1 MSRLGIVASRMS
13 ARSRLF
19 AIALLGLLTPSLFAQ
34 APPPAGFPGVAPEAP
49 PARIVSFTAD
59 RESIAA
65 GESVTL
71 RWEAI
76 NAYAIELDPGFG
88 AVATRGTRAIEP
100 GATTTYTLNVTG
112 PAGVI
117 SESVTVR
124 VSGALSDTR
133 GATSDTAAAAA
144 GTAAGARTDDPSIP
158 RLSSGRPDLSG
169 VWLGGRDIRQVGQVV
184 LGPGAESFRIPAD
197 ATDLGQGAL
206 CLPPGVPAATSMPY
220 PLQIVQRDDV
230 VVILYEAY
238 NLFRIVNVGVPHPED
253 LDPTWMGHSVA
264 SWDGDTLVIDVSAFN
279 DKTRIAGHAHTEA
292 MHVVERYTRTGLDTI
307 RYEATVEDP
316 NVFAEPLRYEG
327 VLARHPE
334 WEIGE
339 YVCAEN
345 NKDYAEL
352 FVD

>member
-1 MSRLGIVASRMS
+1 MSGRALAALLALCG
-13 ARSRLF
+13 LF
-19 AIALLGLLTPSLFAQ
+19 ALVAPNAGAQ
-34 APPPAGFPGVAPEAP
+34 APPPAGFPGVAPDAP
-49 PARIVSFTAD
+49 PARILSFTAD

-76 NAYAIELDPGFG
+76 NAYAIELEPGLG
-88 AVATRGTRAIEP
+88 AVATRGMRMLEP

-112 PAGVI
+112 PEGRI
-117 SESVTVR
+117 TGSVTVR
-124 VSGALSDTR
+124 VSG
-133 GATSDTAAAAA
+133 GAVAGAAAA
-144 GTAAGARTDDPSIP
+144 GASADGSSIP
-158 RLSSGRPDLSG
+158 RLPSGKPDLSG
-169 VWLGGRDIRQVGQVV
+169 VWLGGRDIRLVGDIV
-184 LGPGAESFRIPAD
+184 LKPGAEGFRIPPD
-197 ATDLGQGAL
+197 DTDLGQGAL
-206 CLPPGVPAATSMPY
+206 CLPPGVPAATTMPY

-238 NLFRIVNVGVPHPED
+238 NLFRIINVGVTHPED

-264 SWDGDTLVIDVSAFN
+264 SWDGDTLVIDVTAFN

-307 RYEATVEDP
+307 LYEASVEDS
-316 NVFAEPLRYEG
+316 NVFDAPLRYAG
-327 VLARHPE
+327 ILARHPE

-352 FVD
+352 FVE

>member
-1 MSRLGIVASRMS
+1 VLGCLPLAV
-13 ARSRLF
+13 
-19 AIALLGLLTPSLFAQ
+19 PAQ

-49 PARIVSFTAD
+49 PARILSFTAD

-76 NAYAIELDPGFG
+76 NAYAIELEPGLG
-88 AVATRGTRAIEP
+88 AVATRGTRTLTP
-100 GATTTYTLNVTG
+100 GATTTYTLGVTG
-112 PAGVI
+112 PEGRIA
-117 SESVTVR
+117 ETVTVR
-124 VSGALSDTR
+124 VSGSAVPSG
-133 GATSDTAAAAA
+133 GATSANAAAST
-144 GTAAGARTDDPSIP
+144 GSNDSSIP
-158 RLSSGRPDLSG
+158 RLPGGKPDLSG
-169 VWLGGRDIRQVGQVV
+169 VWLGGREIRLVGDIV
-184 LGPGAESFRIPAD
+184 LRPGAESFRIPPD
-197 ATDLGQGAL
+197 DTDLGQGAL
-206 CLPPGVPAATSMPY
+206 CLPPGVPAATTMPY

-264 SWDGDTLVIDVSAFN
+264 RWDGDTLVIDVTAFN

-307 RYEATVEDP
+307 LYEASVEDP
-316 NVFAEPLRYEG
+316 NVFAEPLRYAGNLE
-327 VLARHPE
+327 RHPE

-352 FVD
+352 FVE

>member
-1 MSRLGIVASRMS
+1 M
-13 ARSRLF
+13 
-19 AIALLGLLTPSLFAQ
+19 
-34 APPPAGFPGVAPEAP
+34 
-49 PARIVSFTAD
+49 
-59 RESIAA
+59 
-65 GESVTL
+65 
-71 RWEAI
+71 
-76 NAYAIELDPGFG
+76 G
-88 AVATRGTRAIEP
+88 AVATRGTRTLEP
-100 GATTTYTLNVTG
+100 AATTTYTLNVTG
-112 PAGVI
+112 PQGTLT
-117 SESVTVR
+117 ETVTIR
-124 VSGALSDTR
+124 VSGSAPAAR
-133 GATSDTAAAAA
+133 AAATPAA
-144 GTAAGARTDDPSIP
+144 AVAQSRGSPDSVP
-158 RLSSGRPDLSG
+158 RLASGKPDLSG
-169 VWLGGRDIRQVGQVV
+169 VWLGGRDIRQIGGVV
-184 LGPGAESFRIPAD
+184 LKAGAESFRIPPD

-230 VVILYEAY
+230 IVILYEAY

-264 SWDGDTLVIDVSAFN
+264 SWDGDTLVIDVTAFN
-279 DKTRIAGHAHTEA
+279 DKTRIAGHAHTES
-292 MHVVERYTRTGLDTI
+292 MHVVERYTRMGIDTI
-307 RYEATVEDP
+307 AYEAIVEDP

>member
-1 MSRLGIVASRMS
+1 LLAGIRGIS
-13 ARSRLF
+13 AAAF
-19 AIALLGLLTPSLFAQ
+19 GLLALGSHAQ
-34 APPPAGFPGVAPEAP
+34 APPPAGFPGVAPTAP
-49 PARIVSFTAD
+49 PARILSFTAD

-76 NAYAIELDPGFG
+76 NGYAIALDPGVG
-88 AVATRGTRAIEP
+88 AVATRGTRTVTP
-100 GATTTYTLNVTG
+100 RATTTYTLNVTG
-112 PAGVI
+112 PEGRI
-117 SESVTVR
+117 TESVTVR
-124 VSGALSDTR
+124 VSGSV
-133 GATSDTAAAAA
+133 ATARADAPGSAAATTNVAPASGPTAA
-144 GTAAGARTDDPSIP
+144 DSSLP
-158 RLSSGRPDLSG
+158 RLPSGKPDLSG
-169 VWLGGRDIRQVGQVV
+169 VWLGGRDIRLASGIV
-184 LGPGAESFRIPAD
+184 LKPGAEGFRIPPD
-197 ATDLGQGAL
+197 DTDLGQGAL

-238 NLFRIVNVGVPHPED
+238 NLFRIVNVGVAHPED

-264 SWDGDTLVIDVSAFN
+264 SWDGDTLVIDVTAFN

-307 RYEATVEDP
+307 LYEASVEDP
-316 NVFAEPLRYEG
+316 NVFAEPLLYSG
-327 VLARHPE
+327 ILARHPE

-352 FVD
+352 FVN

>member
-1 MSRLGIVASRMS
+1 MATQPR
-13 ARSRLF
+13 F
-19 AIALLGLLTPSLFAQ
+19 AIALLALAALEVGAQ
-34 APPPAGFPGVAPEAP
+34 APPPAGFPGVAPVAP
-49 PARIVSFTAD
+49 PARILSFSVD
-59 RESIAA
+59 REDITA

-76 NAYAIELDPGFG
+76 NAYAIELEPGLG
-88 AVATRGTRAIEP
+88 AVATRGTRTLEP
-100 GATTTYTLNVTG
+100 GATTTYTLAVTG
-112 PAGVI
+112 PEGRVA
-117 SESVTVR
+117 ESVTVR
-124 VSGALSDTR
+124 VSGSAAPER
-133 GATSDTAAAAA
+133 AAATSNAPATVNVVPTARPAA
-144 GTAAGARTDDPSIP
+144 DSSSIP
-158 RLSSGRPDLSG
+158 RLPSGKPDLSG
-169 VWLGGRDIRQVGQVV
+169 VWLGGRDIRLASEIV
-184 LGPGAESFRIPAD
+184 LKPGAEGFRIPPD
-197 ATDLGQGAL
+197 DTDLGQGAL

-238 NLFRIVNVGVPHPED
+238 NLFRIVNVGVAHPDD

-264 SWDGDTLVIDVSAFN
+264 SWDGDTLVIDVTAFN

-307 RYEATVEDP
+307 LYEASVEDP
-316 NVFAEPLRYEG
+316 NVFAEPLLYSG
-327 VLARHPE
+327 ILAHHPE

-352 FVD
+352 FVE

>member
-1 MSRLGIVASRMS
+1 VSRTGLIAVVVFGLCTE
-13 ARSRLF
+13 RL
-19 AIALLGLLTPSLFAQ
+19 LAQ

-49 PARIVSFTAD
+49 PARILSFTAD
-59 RESIAA
+59 RESVAA

-76 NAYAIELDPGFG
+76 NAYAIELDPGQG
-88 AVATRGTRAIEP
+88 AVATRGTRTLAP
-100 GATTTYTLNVTG
+100 DATTTYTLAVTG
-112 PAGVI
+112 PAGRI
-117 SESVTVR
+117 TESVTVQ
-124 VSGALSDTR
+124 VNGG
-133 GATSDTAAAAA
+133 GATLAAAASA
-144 GTAAGARTDDPSIP
+144 GESAIP
-158 RLSSGRPDLSG
+158 RLPSGRPDLSG
-169 VWLGGRDIRQVGQVV
+169 VWLGGRDIRLAGEIAVK
-184 LGPGAESFRIPAD
+184 PGAESFRIPTD

-220 PLQIVQRDDV
+220 PLQIVLRDDV

-264 SWDGDTLVIDVSAFN
+264 RWDGDTLVIDVTAFN
-279 DKTRIAGHAHTEA
+279 DKTRIAGFAHTEA
-292 MHVVERYTRTGLDTI
+292 MHVVERYTRTGVDTI
-307 RYEATVEDP
+307 LYEASVEDP
-316 NVFAEPLRYEG
+316 NVFSEPLLYSG
-327 VLARHPE
+327 ILARHPE

-352 FVD
+352 FVE